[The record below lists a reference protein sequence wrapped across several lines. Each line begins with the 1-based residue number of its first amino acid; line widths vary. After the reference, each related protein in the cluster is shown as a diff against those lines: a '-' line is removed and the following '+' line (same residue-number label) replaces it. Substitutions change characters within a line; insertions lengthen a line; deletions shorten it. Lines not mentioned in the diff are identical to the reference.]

1 MNGNDMEKKQEHK
14 KKQETKKVL
23 IQTKTD
29 GDEA

>member
-23 IQTKTD
+23 IQTKNRWR
-29 GDEA
+29 